1 MFWRKP
7 KLLGLDIGNRSIK
20 AALVAKVGDHYRL
33 ENYLHFD
40 LKYAEQPSATEEEL
54 TALLQA
60 LISGSGWEAARVA
73 ACLHDRDVRML
84 NFHFPPVADSEIPQ
98 ILANEVEFKTGE
110 KLENLSLDY
119 LVSSLPAAEAGVDL
133 HAFVARKESLDK
145 QVTLLQSAKLRPVS
159 LESSIQATIENLRFN
174 DYLDP
179 TGATV
184 VVDIGESH
192 TTVAM
197 VIAGELVQMNCG
209 KVGAGAINQ
218 RLMENLGCSF
228 EDSEALKVS
237 YLFEQGEVPS
247 IAPGNKL
254 IEEGYY
260 QIIVH
265 IHDTINYFKAS
276 YKNQPIT
283 SVVLTG
289 GGAQKE
295 GLAHAIGSSVGL
307 PVATAD
313 PVRNLEIFAESTLA
327 NDEQLPRVLPF
338 LHTAIGLALRGA

>member
-1 MFWRKP
+1 MLWRKQ
-7 KLLGLDIGNRSIK
+7 KLLGLDIGNRAIK
-20 AALVAKVGDHYRL
+20 AALLTKTGKALRL
-33 ENYLHFD
+33 ESYLHFD
-40 LKYAEQPSATEEEL
+40 LKYSTQPCGTEEEI
-54 TALLQA
+54 AELLKA
-60 LISGSGWEAARVA
+60 LISGSGWESARVA
-73 ACLHDRDVRML
+73 ACLHDRDVRLL
-84 NFHFPPVADSEIPQ
+84 NFHFPPVSDSEISQ

-110 KLENLSLDY
+110 KLENLALDY
-119 LVSSLPAAEAGVDL
+119 LVSNLPAAEAGVDL
-133 HAFVARKESLDK
+133 HAFVARKESMAK
-145 QVTLLQSAKLRPVS
+145 QLALIEGAKLRPIS

-184 VVDIGESH
+184 VVDIGDSH

-197 VIAGELVQMNCG
+197 VVAEELVQMNCG
-209 KVGAGAINQ
+209 KVGTGGINQ
-218 RLMENLGCSF
+218 RLIENLACSF

-283 SVVLTG
+283 GVVLTG

-295 GLAHAIGSSVGL
+295 GLAHAIGSSVSL
-307 PVATAD
+307 PVITAD
-313 PVRNLEIFAESTLA
+313 PVRNLEIFAASDLA
-327 NDEQLPRVLPF
+327 SDPQLPTALPG